1 MLRCQFFRSQYIECK
16 QYQSRESKHAKS
28 KGAKIAQTIYIKKK
42 TKLEESQGDG
52 RDDNKAGTKKLS
64 MNERAT

>member
-1 MLRCQFFRSQYIECK
+1 MLRCQFFRSQYTECK

-42 TKLEESQGDG
+42 DKEESQGDG